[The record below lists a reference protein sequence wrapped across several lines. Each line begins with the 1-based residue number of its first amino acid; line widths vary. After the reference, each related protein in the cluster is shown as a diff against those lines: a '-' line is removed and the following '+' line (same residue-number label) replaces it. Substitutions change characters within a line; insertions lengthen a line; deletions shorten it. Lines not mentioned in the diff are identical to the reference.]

1 MLEVGETCRCPLQ
14 EVTGGQLVTASL
26 VYCTVDSGVPP
37 QCHLCCPTPL
47 PGARQAEGPR
57 SRRALL
63 VSRQSLYGKFPK
75 NYVFFHTSELSHTCS
90 KNPTLPQVAKPK
102 RMARKF
108 GLMRLNPNV
117 EKKRLWDVGANV
129 ARWTKL
135 SSAGSTRIFDKKIGL
150 SRLNSIF

>member
-1 MLEVGETCRCPLQ
+1 MIGAWRGEGRSF
-14 EVTGGQLVTASL
+14 VF
-26 VYCTVDSGVPP
+26 
-37 QCHLCCPTPL
+37 
-47 PGARQAEGPR
+47 ARQ
-57 SRRALL
+57 
-63 VSRQSLYGKFPK
+63 V
-75 NYVFFHTSELSHTCS
+75 V
-90 KNPTLPQVAKPK
+90 KPK
-102 RMARKF
+102 KMTRKF